1 MKRHFENITNKLP
14 CNIDQECITLYTVKS
29 QYNCPTLQ
37 VKDYSNVFVS
47 HEGLC
52 WKNFQLL
59 PYSTFNINSSYD
71 AKHGWEFYRLVTE
84 QYLVSTFGKSLKKIT
99 LPANKQYAVIHT
111 KWFNYSF
118 WMTSSLVRLRMLY
131 KQTDDFTLIY
141 PEEWDNIA
149 YIQETLRA
157 FPNLKIEKIPA
168 GVHVQ
173 VPHLL
178 LPEVRP
184 FTACLNGDDIKDVS
198 LFIQH
203 FFEKDLATISTT
215 PKKIF
220 VNRKKASCRK
230 IVNSDTV
237 EQAMK
242 KYGYEEVDFDEMSVA
257 QQIDCMRNA
266 KCVVMLHGA
275 GMTNMMFASPKT
287 KVLELMHEYT
297 EPRTYRF
304 IYWFLSVQMG
314 CDYYVQFCKTI
325 DTHSDE
331 WRKDILVDVD
341 KLEKNLILMD
351 QGV

>member
-1 MKRHFENITNKLP
+1 MRQKQTKHNSLP
-14 CNIDQECITLYTVKS
+14 VNIDDKHKKLYEKKSSYCCPHSAVKT
-29 QYNCPTLQ
+29 Y
-37 VKDYSNVFVS
+37 KNVFVS

-52 WKNFQLL
+52 LQHFRLL

-99 LPANKQYAVIHT
+99 LPANRQYAVIHT

-131 KQTDDFTLIY
+131 KLTEDFILIY

-149 YIQETLRA
+149 YVQETLRA

-198 LFIQH
+198 SFIQN
-203 FFEKDLATISTT
+203 FFEGDLAAV
-215 PKKIF
+215 PVAPQKIF

-230 IVNSDTV
+230 ITNIDEVKHV
-237 EQAMK
+237 ME
-242 KYGYEEVDFDEMSVA
+242 KYGYKEVDFDDMSVV
-257 QQIDCMRNA
+257 QQIACMRSA
-266 KCVVMLHGA
+266 KNVVMLHGA
-275 GMTNMMFASPKT
+275 GMTNMMFSSPKT

-331 WRKDILVDVD
+331 WRKDIQVDIK
-341 KLEKNLILMD
+341 KLEDNLILMES
-351 QGV
+351 VL

>member
-1 MKRHFENITNKLP
+1 MRQKQEIHNSLP
-14 CNIDQECITLYTVKS
+14 KNIDEDYRSLYEHKS
-29 QYNCPTLQ
+29 SYSCPVLE
-37 VKDYSNVFVS
+37 VRRYKNVFVS

-52 WKNFQLL
+52 FQHFRLL
-59 PYSTFNINSSYD
+59 PYSTFNIKSSYD
-71 AKHGWEFYRLVTE
+71 AKHGCEFYRLVAE

-99 LPANKQYAVIHT
+99 LPANRQYAVIHT

-118 WMTSSLVRLRMLY
+118 WMTSSLVRLRILY
-131 KQTDDFTLIY
+131 KQTNDFTLIY

-149 YIQETLRA
+149 YVQETLRA
-157 FPNLKIEKIPA
+157 FPNLKIERIPA
-168 GVHVQ
+168 GVHLQ

-184 FTACLNGDDIKDVS
+184 FTACLNGGDIKDVS
-198 LFIQH
+198 SFIQN
-203 FFEKDLATISTT
+203 FLERDLAAIPAT
-215 PKKIF
+215 PQKIF

-230 IVNSDTV
+230 ITNIDEVKHV
-237 EQAMK
+237 ME
-242 KYGYEEVDFDEMSVA
+242 KYGYKEVDFDDMSVVH
-257 QQIDCMRNA
+257 QIACIRSA
-266 KCVVMLHGA
+266 KNVVMLHGA
-275 GMTNMMFASPKT
+275 GMTNMMFAYPKT

-341 KLEKNLILMD
+341 KLENNLILME
-351 QGV
+351 QSI